1 MSRRH
6 TFFVSPD
13 GGRTGNETVSSRNFS
28 KIHDFGKILAE
39 FEKFCRKH
47 INIFAAPS
55 AHSLFVFY
63 ALHPYANSYCHV
75 QGFTACTASQ
85 VIFLSNFERCSGNV
99 SVEVNEMNLDLEFPE
114 ASNPWRK
121 VCVLV
126 NGKEVVKPRVQ
137 KITRYFLL
145 GKDDFCAK

>member
-1 MSRRH
+1 MLWWGCGLCVV
-6 TFFVSPD
+6 FFFFFLNVTAT
-13 GGRTGNETVSSRNFS
+13 TGIYTLSLHDALPILYSLSS
-28 KIHDFGKILAE
+28 
-39 FEKFCRKH
+39 
-47 INIFAAPS
+47 NI
-55 AHSLFVFY
+55 
-63 ALHPYANSYCHV
+63 
-75 QGFTACTASQ
+75 
-85 VIFLSNFERCSGNV
+85 LSNFERCSGNV